1 MRADRS
7 IYIDQPTLYFIRS
20 LVCFFFTH
28 KLLYLHRYICTYTY
42 RVCVYIYVCTHTL
55 TGEPID
61 ERGPINAK
69 HSMSIHADAPSFAE
83 QSTEAEILVT
93 GIKVLRI
100 FLCRLVLAG

>member
-1 MRADRS
+1 MYAS
-7 IYIDQPTLYFIRS
+7 LLTQIHMYIYIHTCI
-20 LVCFFFTH
+20 
-28 KLLYLHRYICTYTY
+28 YIC
-42 RVCVYIYVCTHTL
+42 IHTL

-100 FLCRLVLAG
+100 FLCRR

>member
-1 MRADRS
+1 MSADRS

-20 LVCFFFTH
+20 LACFIFTYT
-28 KLLYLHRYICTYTY
+28 LLYLHRYICTYTY
-42 RVCVYIYVCTHTL
+42 TCIYIYMCVYSL

>member
-1 MRADRS
+1 MSADRS
-7 IYIDQPTLYFIRS
+7 IHIDQRTSLYSQLSLLYFHIYAS
-20 LVCFFFTH
+20 LLTH
-28 KLLYLHRYICTYTY
+28 IHMYMYTH
-42 RVCVYIYVCTHTL
+42 VCVYIYTHTV

-100 FLCRLVLAG
+100 VLCRH